1 MSPCC
6 SRPSL
11 DFDASEA
18 KRWQANGSEVS
29 KLPPAEQA
37 EFMRRAK
44 RATEQFIGASP
55 ELQPM
60 YKLLTESAARHRKN

>member
-1 MSPCC
+1 MLKF
-6 SRPSL
+6 SL
-11 DFDASEA
+11 DFDANEA
-18 KRWQANGSEVS
+18 KRWQDNGAEVI

-37 EFMRRAK
+37 EFMRRA
-44 RATEQFIGASP
+44 RSATEQFIAGQP